1 MSDGIELPLIRS
13 RMERVFFNLIANA
26 LEAMPAWGRPY
37 GTGRS
42 NILET
47 VPYFFE
53 KGKQKH
59 RSDLLRL

>member
-1 MSDGIELPLIRS
+1 
-13 RMERVFFNLIANA
+13 MERVFFNLIANA

-59 RSDLLRL
+59 RPDLLRL